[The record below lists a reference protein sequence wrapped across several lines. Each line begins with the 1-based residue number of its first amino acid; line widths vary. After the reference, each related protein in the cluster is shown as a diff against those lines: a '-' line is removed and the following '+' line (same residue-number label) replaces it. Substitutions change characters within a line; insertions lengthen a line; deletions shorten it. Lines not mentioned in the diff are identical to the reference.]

1 MNQQRPS
8 AAHLSAELESA
19 QARFAARVAAGL
31 KSQAA
36 VLPHDISERLRVARE
51 HALRSARQLRAQQAP
66 SLAAAPSV
74 VATSSS
80 GAAVLGS
87 PSPWWLKLASG
98 LPLAVLLLGLVV
110 IGQWNNHQQV
120 RAAAEVD
127 AQLLSDELPPRAYA
141 DPGFAEYLKASQP

>member
-1 MNQQRPS
+1 MTNS
-8 AAHLSAELESA
+8 HLAADLENA
-19 QARFAARVAAGL
+19 QARFAARIASGL
-31 KSQAA
+31 KSHAA

-51 HALRSARQLRAQQAP
+51 QALRNARQMRAM
-66 SLAAAPSV
+66 AAPST
-74 VATSSS
+74 ATAPSVLATTGS
-80 GAAVLGS
+80 GSAMLGG

-98 LPLAVLLLGLVV
+98 FPLAVLLVGLVV

-127 AQLLSDELPPRAYA
+127 AQLLTDELPPRAYA